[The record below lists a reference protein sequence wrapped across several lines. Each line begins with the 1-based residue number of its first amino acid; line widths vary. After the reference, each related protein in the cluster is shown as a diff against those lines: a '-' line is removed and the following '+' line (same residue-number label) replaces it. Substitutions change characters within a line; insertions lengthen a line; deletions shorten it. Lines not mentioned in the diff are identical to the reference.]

1 MHAAFAYTLPG
12 PFVTGYACCRLT
24 TMYLLASEPRCLF
37 ISNPESLLLSCQLTL
52 LVFLLFPYLLRDAT
66 SLAYEVF
73 PRFVEYSIRD
83 WSYANQLET
92 NLHGSYPSRSLCHPT
107 HSIFLFFFFS
117 SSITHEFSR
126 IRWNAMRGKVDGH
139 ALTCLAI
146 CKTITAD
153 VGNANWIFPAIGCRA
168 AATNSLK
175 IEYLS
180 QSTTRLSRRWWSFD
194 QWSASVSAPAPK
206 RVNDGNECKVAV
218 GSKNHRVRV
227 FSPFRILN
235 ESLSSDTITMHRIYL
250 QINDAFT
257 IMFRNV
263 WYKMRSMCCQVI
275 IGIERVWL
283 MYLRKLYIIS

>member
-1 MHAAFAYTLPG
+1 MP
-12 PFVTGYACCRLT
+12 
-24 TMYLLASEPRCLF
+24 
-37 ISNPESLLLSCQLTL
+37 SNSLDFS
-52 LVFLLFPYLLRDAT
+52 
-66 SLAYEVF
+66 
-73 PRFVEYSIRD
+73 
-83 WSYANQLET
+83 
-92 NLHGSYPSRSLCHPT
+92 
-107 HSIFLFFFFS
+107 FFFFS

-139 ALTCLAI
+139 ALTCLTI
-146 CKTITAD
+146 CKAITAD